1 MATTV
6 ISISSLLLTFLYA
19 FLVLFLRKGW
29 LKLPT
34 YKYADTPNKTT
45 VSILIA
51 ARNEEEKI
59 HLTIEDILAQ
69 NYPKEL
75 FELIVVDD
83 HSTDATAEVITRYA
97 HQGVKLIKLNES
109 EPLNSY
115 KKKAISEAINKAVGE
130 LIITTDADCRMH
142 KNWLCTILNYYEQ
155 NNFKLISSPVVYFEE
170 KTKFE
175 ELQSLEFLYLIGL
188 GAAGIGNQM
197 PSTCNGANLA
207 YRKDVFYELGGFKGI
222 DDVASG
228 DDELF
233 LHKVAHAY
241 PGSIGFCKSAEAIVF
256 THAKTN
262 LKEFISQRKRWASKT
277 VKYKDKKILVLGL
290 AIWLF
295 NLSLILN
302 FFLGVFYS
310 QTFMLLLGG
319 QFIIKFMVEILF
331 LRQLTVFA
339 KRKKLL
345 YYLGFL
351 TFAHVLYLVF
361 IGVAGNWGKYNWKG
375 RMVK

>member
-1 MATTV
+1 LATTV
-6 ISISSLLLTFLYA
+6 ISIISLLLTFLYA

-29 LKLPT
+29 QKLPPFKHSSKVPET
-34 YKYADTPNKTT
+34 F

-59 HLTIEDILAQ
+59 HLTIEDILSQ
-69 NYPKEL
+69 NYPKNL

-83 HSTDATAEVITRYA
+83 HSTDKTAEVISRYA
-97 HQGVKLIKLNES
+97 NQNVKLIKLNES
-109 EPLNSY
+109 KPLNSY
-115 KKKAISEAINKAVGE
+115 KKKAISEAINLAIGE

-142 KNWLCTILNYYEQ
+142 HNWLNTIINFYEQ
-155 NNFKLISSPVVYFEE
+155 GNYKLISSPVVYFEE

-175 ELQSLEFLYLIGL
+175 KLQSLEFLYLIGL

-241 PGSIGFCKSAEAIVF
+241 PCTIGFCKSAEAIVF
-256 THAKTN
+256 THAKAN

-277 VKYKDKKILVLGL
+277 VKYKDKKILILGL
-290 AIWLF
+290 AIWFF
-295 NLSLILN
+295 NISLLLNFCLGILYNPIFIGLLIL
-302 FFLGVFYS
+302 
-310 QTFMLLLGG
+310 
-319 QFIIKFMVEILF
+319 QFSIKLTVEYLF
-331 LRQLTVFA
+331 LKQLTLFA
-339 KRKKLL
+339 KREKLL
-345 YYLGFL
+345 YYLSFL

>member
-6 ISISSLLLTFLYA
+6 ISIFSLVLTFLYA
-19 FLVLFLRKGW
+19 FFVLFLRRGW
-29 LKLPT
+29 QKLPSF
-34 YKYADTPNKTT
+34 KYISKVPQTR

-59 HLTIEDILAQ
+59 HLTIEDILSQ
-69 NYPKEL
+69 NYPENL

-83 HSTDATAEVITRYA
+83 HSTDKTADVISRYA
-97 HQGVKLIKLNES
+97 DQGVKLIVLNES
-109 EPLNSY
+109 KPLNSY
-115 KKKAISEAINKAVGE
+115 KKKAISEAMNVATGE
-130 LIITTDADCRMH
+130 FIVTTDADCRMH
-142 KNWLCTILNYYEQ
+142 SNWLSTIINCSEQ
-155 NNFKLISSPVVYFEE
+155 GNFKLVSSPVVYFEE
-170 KTKFE
+170 NNRFE
-175 ELQSLEFLYLIGL
+175 KLQSLEFLYLIGL

-233 LHKVAHAY
+233 LHKVAHAF
-241 PGSIGFCKSAEAIVF
+241 PGTIGFCKSAEAIVF
-256 THAKTN
+256 THAKPN

-277 VKYKDKKILVLGL
+277 VKYKDKKILVLGFT
-290 AIWLF
+290 IWLF
-295 NLSLILN
+295 NISLVINFCLGILYSP
-302 FFLGVFYS
+302 FFMG
-310 QTFMLLLGG
+310 LLLG
-319 QFIIKFMVEILF
+319 QFAVKFTVEILF
-331 LRQLTVFA
+331 LRPLTVFA
-339 KRKKLL
+339 NRKRLL

-351 TFAHVLYLVF
+351 TFAHVIYLVF
-361 IGVAGNWGKYNWKG
+361 IGVAGNWGKYSWKG